1 MRPSAMSCPLLL
13 LLAGC
18 LAPVGARAQT
28 PPASMMLSAPATTP
42 EALTQRLV
50 GKTVFLRGFYQG
62 DHLEFD
68 TTGKLAAH
76 AVPGSFALSCLEIT
90 KVHFTKHSMEI
101 EGNRIGLHFFGG
113 LPYEDDSK
121 PYERITVSKKPV
133 QIEIERLVI
142 EPEKKK
148 KKKGHDLAKV
158 TQGEGIATA
167 GETIPGS
174 TVASPAG
181 DSAGQGSTA
190 NQPAGE
196 PAQLVDVTAAATDA
210 AAVTPL
216 GATPSGVKGSPAAVA
231 NSDSPQPAAN
241 HDPRLS
247 YVQLSVAL
255 EKIFAPSLDDS
266 VISTLP
272 DYWQN
277 YFATKAGK
285 VRAAALDASVQRPGV
300 NVKAPHLL
308 TEIAPDSNEYAQKNN
323 IAGMVLL
330 QTVVGANGRPSQVT
344 IVRPIGFGLDEE
356 AVEAVRNSQ
365 FMAGTQDGKPVP
377 VLVNLQVTFRIYS
390 NRTRPRG
397 LPPAE
402 VAPKNPAPGPEHR
415 NADTP
420 VTTATVGG

>member
-1 MRPSAMSCPLLL
+1 MRPSAMSRPLLL

-18 LAPVGARAQT
+18 LVPVSARAQT
-28 PPASMMLSAPATTP
+28 PATSMILSAPATTP

-68 TTGKLAAH
+68 TGGKLAGH

-133 QIEIERLVI
+133 EIEIERLVI

-148 KKKGHDLAKV
+148 KKKDHDVAKV

-167 GETIPGS
+167 GDATPDS
-174 TVASPAG
+174 TAASPAG
-181 DSAGQGSTA
+181 DSVGQGSKA
-190 NQPAGE
+190 SQPAGE
-196 PAQLVDVTAAATDA
+196 PAQLVNVAATTSPTFTDA
-210 AAVTPL
+210 AAITPV
-216 GATPSGVKGSPAAVA
+216 GAKGAPAAIT
-231 NSDSPQPAAN
+231 NSGSPQPAVN
-241 HDPRLS
+241 HDPRQS
-247 YVQLSVAL
+247 YIQLSAAL

-285 VRAAALDASVQRPGV
+285 VRAAAMDASVQRPGV

-356 AVEAVRNSQ
+356 AVAAVRNSQ
-365 FMAGTQDGKPVP
+365 FMPGTQDGKPVP

-397 LPPAE
+397 LSPAE
-402 VAPKNPAPGPEHR
+402 VAPKDPAPAPAHR
-415 NADTP
+415 NAGAP
-420 VTTATVGG
+420 VTAATVGE